1 MAKELCPVGT
11 MYPDINL
18 SNHLAA
24 VQYANY
30 GPAES
35 RDSNP
40 DFWELKQEVWGGDGG
55 QSWAKSKRDQIVRSR
70 ENN

>member
-1 MAKELCPVGT
+1 VAKELCPVGT

-30 GPAES
+30 GPAEA

-40 DFWELKQEVWGGDGG
+40 EFCPYEGMRKLP
-55 QSWAKSKRDQIVRSR
+55 SS
-70 ENN
+70 

>member
-30 GPAES
+30 GPAEA

-40 DFWELKQEVWGGDGG
+40 TFG
-55 QSWAKSKRDQIVRSR
+55 
-70 ENN
+70 N